1 MQLYN
6 CKVRLQGS
14 LYNEVPKS
22 GISAAEVTV
31 LRVIH
36 GHDAIADLVSA
47 GRESGRDDR
56 EERDY
61 LNSEYGEALR
71 HNDDI
76 KSLNG
81 IFGVAGVLP
90 TALSEVEH
98 AKSSAPAAAKRGRP
112 AKTEPEKKA
121 RDTDRVDDGDLDI
134 PVVDA
139 DEDLE

>member
-22 GISAAEVTV
+22 GVSAAEVTV

-47 GRESGRDDR
+47 GRENDRDDR
-56 EERDY
+56 EEREY

-71 HNDDI
+71 HNEDI

-81 IFGVAGVLP
+81 IFGVAGGLP
-90 TALSEVEH
+90 SALPEVEH
-98 AKSSAPAAAKRGRP
+98 AKPAATASAKRGRP
-112 AKTEPEKKA
+112 AKTEPDKKA
-121 RDTDRVDDGDLDI
+121 KDTDKVDDADLDI
-134 PVVDA
+134 PVVDP